1 MGNSNYIINFKA
13 CIMEEG
19 QEILDKRYKVIK
31 KLGGGAFGDIYKVEK
46 RKTGDFLAA
55 KVEKAVKNAKHI
67 MLFWESKLIHKLRER
82 RQSQIFI
89 LLVTKRPKMVKCIM

>member
-1 MGNSNYIINFKA
+1 
-13 CIMEEG
+13 MEEG

-46 RKTGDFLAA
+46 RKTGDMLAA

-67 MLFWESKLIHKLRER
+67 MLFWESKLITNNLAILVLLP
-82 RQSQIFI
+82 IFW
-89 LLVTKRPKMVKCIM
+89 MH